1 MLIWVLQSSHCFKI
15 RLAQHC
21 GRRGA
26 NVSENKGVRSECKKF
41 GENSRQMAP
50 VSTICD
56 EYCSFQQPG
65 PGLHRRN
72 RAYTK
77 TTFWRAPSKHREEL
91 AWFPCRGTFWH
102 SWSLNQRRSSSRN
115 YALRGKRATEAHG
128 DAPDFPTWHQSSMRL
143 KLRLPFPLGR
153 ARRCACTTKFFE
165 CVYFFFRGVSKPCND
180 SNVLVTSLIK
190 RQAWNVWRGTQTKSR
205 HYCSLFFV
213 ENYPLLIQT
222 RCNVGSCAE

>member
-1 MLIWVLQSSHCFKI
+1 MFTRSLSHLPAFFPATPPSVALGALLLS
-15 RLAQHC
+15 RRRFLAK
-21 GRRGA
+21 RP
-26 NVSENKGVRSECKKF
+26 
-41 GENSRQMAP
+41 P
-50 VSTICD
+50 VAVALPST
-56 EYCSFQQPG
+56 
-65 PGLHRRN
+65 LN

-77 TTFWRAPSKHREEL
+77 TTFWRAPSKHRGEL
-91 AWFPCRGTFWH
+91 AWFPSRGTFWH

-213 ENYPLLIQT
+213 ENYPLPIQT